1 MKSLRFFILL
11 AFFLKTTA
19 AQSQTHIISTD
30 IDNFWQAYDGIIT
43 SADTAQQYQMLDKLF
58 LSKATPGLKAIMEV
72 RDYTAKSYID
82 AIKNYPL
89 FWKSIRANTLKAKS
103 FSTQIDQGIGR
114 FKKLYPKIKPA
125 TIYFTMGALRTNGT
139 TQNNQIL
146 IGSELALADSSINS
160 TEFPAT
166 LSHLIPF
173 FKSNPIQHVVF
184 GNVHEYVHTQQ
195 KTTVA
200 NTLLGQCV
208 LEGVAEFLAV
218 KATGQPSPTP
228 ALVYGPE
235 HAARIK
241 SVFAQQMFKA
251 NNGFWLY
258 SSQANE
264 FNVRDLG
271 YYVGTAICQL
281 YYKKAKNKTL
291 AIKEMIEL
299 DYNNDSALMAFVD
312 RTGYFNQ
319 NMKLLRRTFEASRPY
334 VIAIEELK
342 NQSANVDTR
351 INQLTIRFSEPMNTG
366 ARGFDFGPLGETNV
380 LRVKRYIGFSADGK
394 SVSIEVDLTPNKH
407 YQLLLTDR
415 FENVNSV
422 PIKPF
427 LIEFDTSAVK

>member
-1 MKSLRFFILL
+1 MKSLKFFILIAL
-11 AFFLKTTA
+11 FLKITA

-43 SADTAQQYQMLDKLF
+43 SADTAQQYRILDKLF

-103 FSTQIDQGIGR
+103 FSTQIDQGITR

-146 IGSELALADSSINS
+146 IGSELALADSNINS

-184 GNVHEYVHTQQ
+184 GSVHEYVHTQQ

-208 LEGVAEFLAV
+208 LEGVAEFLAI
-218 KATGQPSPTP
+218 KATGRLSPTP
-228 ALVYGPE
+228 ALAYGPE

-241 SVFAQQMFKA
+241 SLFAQQMFKA
-251 NNGFWLY
+251 NTGFWLY
-258 SSQANE
+258 SNQTNE
-264 FNVRDLG
+264 FNMRDLG
-271 YYVGTAICQL
+271 YYVGSAICQS
-281 YYKKAKNKTL
+281 YYNKAKSKTL
-291 AIKEMIEL
+291 AVKEMIEL
-299 DYNNDSALMAFVD
+299 DYNDDAALMAFAD
-312 RTGYFNQ
+312 RSGYFNQ
-319 NMKLLRRTFEASRPY
+319 SMKLLKKTFEASRPY
-334 VIAIEELK
+334 VTAVEELN
-342 NQSANVDTR
+342 NQTTNIDTR
-351 INQLTIRFSEPMNTG
+351 INKLTFKFSEPMNTG
-366 ARGFDFGPLGETNV
+366 ARGFDFGPLGESNV

-394 SVSIEVDLTPNKH
+394 SVSIEVDLAPDKH
-407 YQLLLTDR
+407 YQLLLTER
-415 FENVNSV
+415 FENVNGI